1 MRSAR
6 SSDPEVRTALT
17 RQTTGQA
24 EELVGSVRTSAV
36 GGDDR
41 VERAVR
47 RRERPETVY
56 AGVATRALGFAVDA
70 GGSSSSRSPPWPP
83 SSRSSPRSSGRCA
96 RSGSWACCC
105 ASGWALYAGGYFVLF
120 WSSTGQTPGMRLF
133 RLRVS
138 GRNGRPP
145 SAWRAVLR
153 AVGTVIAIV
162 PLFAGYVPVL
172 FDERRRGLPDF
183 LAGTFVVYD
192 DRIPRDRP
200 SHQTL
205 ISARTIDVRCG
216 SWSSRTSSRW
226 RACSAGAWSRRAT
239 PPTSPGPATTR
250 SGWPRRSSTTRS
262 CST

>member
-1 MRSAR
+1 
-6 SSDPEVRTALT
+6 VRTALT
-17 RQTTGQA
+17 RQTTGLA

-36 GGDDR
+36 ELDDR

-70 GGSSSSRSPPWPP
+70 ALVLVTFASLAALVSLISSLVGTLDPQWLV
-83 SSRSSPRSSGRCA
+83 GVLL
-96 RSGSWACCC
+96 

-120 WSSTGQTPGMRLF
+120 WSGAGQTPGMRLF

-138 GRNGRPP
+138 RRNGRPP
-145 SAWRAVLR
+145 SLWRAVLR

-200 SHQTL
+200 L
-205 ISARTIDVRCG
+205 I
-216 SWSSRTSSRW
+216 
-226 RACSAGAWSRRAT
+226 
-239 PPTSPGPATTR
+239 
-250 SGWPRRSSTTRS
+250 
-262 CST
+262 